1 MGKGKNCLYKNNYE
15 YFGDIVSIEDSNGNR
30 AYIDKEDLP
39 KVIDYT
45 FYKNNTGYFV
55 TQRNKKLILLHRLIT
70 EPDSDLVVDHIN
82 RCKLDNRKCN
92 LRVICQKD
100 NILNRGVNKNNI
112 LGFKGISYEKDKKRY
127 VARYY
132 GKYIG
137 RYLTLEEAV
146 QAWERVDIYGK

>member
-1 MGKGKNCLYKNNYE
+1 MGRNCSHKNTYE

-45 FYKNNTGYFV
+45 FYKNNNGYFISI
-55 TQRNKKLILLHRLIT
+55 RDKRLILLHRLIT
-70 EPDSDLVVDHIN
+70 GADSDLVVDHIN
-82 RCKLDNRKCN
+82 RCKLDNRRCN

-100 NILNRGVNKNNI
+100 NIFNRGVNKNNI
-112 LGFKGISYEKDKKRY
+112 LGFKGIYYEEDRNKY
-127 VARYY
+127 VARYK

-137 RYLTLEEAV
+137 RYLTLEEAI
-146 QAWERVDIYGK
+146 QARERLDIYGK

>member
-1 MGKGKNCLYKNNYE
+1 MGKNCLYKNNYE
-15 YFGDIVSIEDSNGNR
+15 YFGDIVSIKDSNGNR

-45 FYKNNTGYFV
+45 FYRNNNGYFV
-55 TQRNKKLILLHRLIT
+55 SQRNKKLILLHRLIT
-70 EPDSDLVVDHIN
+70 GADSDLVVDHIN

-92 LRVICQKD
+92 LRVIRQKD
-100 NILNRGVNKNNI
+100 NILNRGVNKNNT
-112 LGFKGISYEKDKKRY
+112 LGFKGIYYEKDRKRY